1 MVPRRCWAIVVA
13 HVATSLSLGTRWSCV
28 SVGWFMFLGTKDFVS
43 GGERQAGGG
52 GLGHVWFPRGCG
64 GMVLVVTV
72 GGEGGGSW
80 VGCSRGVL
88 VLLVRCWGAGW
99 SYGMG
104 CVFMWE
110 EFSLQITLAYI
121 VIVLCIGLASR
132 PGGWWFSW

>member
-1 MVPRRCWAIVVA
+1 MLGHSCGACGHISLTRDQMVLCFGGLVYVLGDKGLLFRVVKGRL
-13 HVATSLSLGTRWSCV
+13 VV
-28 SVGWFMFLGTKDFVS
+28 
-43 GGERQAGGG
+43 G

-64 GMVLVVTV
+64 GMALVVTV

-80 VGCSRGVL
+80 VGCSRRVL